1 MTPAPLATSL
11 IATSLIIVSRHR
23 PAALARALAAV
34 RQMDHPAF
42 EVIVVAD
49 PAACAGLQAT
59 DLRLV
64 PFDQPN
70 IAAARNA
77 GLALAAGSVVA
88 FLDDD
93 AVPEPDWLS
102 HLTAPFADPRVVAAT
117 GFVRGRNGLS
127 FQWRAAEVDVLGQD
141 HPLRVPEGIS
151 LHPARPGRVVKTQG
165 TNCAFRRDDLLAV
178 GGFDPAFRFYLDET
192 DVNLRLAPRGLTA
205 VVPGA
210 VVHHGFAASARRRA
224 DRTPLSLHDIGA
236 STAVFLRRHADPT
249 QHAAALV
256 ALRAG
261 QRARLLR
268 MMVEGRIEPFALA
281 PLLATLEAGIAEGE
295 SRALLPLAPLPAAE
309 GGFRLLGPVVPRP
322 RRVLAGWV
330 WQARRLSAE
339 AVAAVNQGAVV
350 TLFCLRPTARRHRHV
365 FHPNGYW
372 LQTGGLFGAADRAEP
387 AFRAWRFA
395 ARLRCERHRWPSRCG
410 ADAAVASPLL
420 SGAPE

>member
-1 MTPAPLATSL
+1 MTPAPLAASL

-34 RQMDHPAF
+34 RQMDHPAV

-70 IAAARNA
+70 ISAARNA
-77 GLALAAGSVVA
+77 GLARAAGRVVA

-93 AVPEPDWLS
+93 AVPEPDWLCR
-102 HLTAPFADPRVVAAT
+102 LTAPFADPRVVAAT

-127 FQWRAAEVDVLGQD
+127 FQWRAAEVDALGQD
-141 HPLRVPEGIS
+141 HPLPVPDGIS
-151 LHPARPGRVVKTQG
+151 LHPARPGRAVKTQG
-165 TNCAFRRDDLLAV
+165 TNCAFRRDDLLAI
-178 GGFDPAFRFYLDET
+178 GGFDPAFRFYLDEA

-224 DRTPLSLHDIGA
+224 DRAPLSLHDIGA
-236 STAVFLRRHADPT
+236 STAIFLRRHADPAL
-249 QHAAALV
+249 HPAALA

-268 MMVEGRIEPFALA
+268 MMVEGRIEPFAVA
-281 PLLATLEAGIAEGE
+281 PLLATLESGIAEGE
-295 SRALLPLAPLPAAE
+295 SRVLQSLVPMPATGGDLPAC
-309 GGFRLLGPVVPRP
+309 GPVAPRP
-322 RRVLAGWV
+322 RRVLAGWA
-330 WQARRLSAE
+330 WQGRRLSAE
-339 AVAAVNQGAVV
+339 AVAAVDQGAVV
-350 TLFCLRPTARRHRHV
+350 TLFRLSPTALRHRHV

-387 AFRAWRFA
+387 AFRLWRLA
-395 ARLRCERHRWPSRCG
+395 ARLRCERERWRARCS
-410 ADAAVASPLL
+410 ADAAPASPML
-420 SGAPE
+420 SETGP